1 MEGWNY
7 FSYYS
12 EIEEYFWKK
21 RGAHLLVSPLDW
33 AIMETW
39 QRADIPLSAVL
50 KGIDR
55 AFEAYQRS
63 RRGAGRPLKSLA
75 YCTDAVIEAAEEEK
89 EAGTGAA
96 TAKKWNAAGEETFS
110 RQAVRAYV
118 TRNLEQLRRAAERL
132 PATATELRSRIAEI
146 ARSLED
152 ALPLLDSPGT
162 LDLED
167 FERRM
172 TVLDDKLHAELTAR
186 ADTELMLGIR
196 RELDRQLSAY
206 RSRMTAEQLAEVDR
220 QFIRKRLLEEFFMP
234 RMSLYY
240 FS

>member
-39 QRADIPLSAVL
+39 QKADIPLSAVL

-89 EAGTGAA
+89 EAAAGAA
-96 TAKKWNAAGEETFS
+96 TTKKWNAAGEETFS

-132 PATATELRSRIAEI
+132 PATATEIRSRIAEI

-152 ALPLLDSPGT
+152 ALPLLESPGT

-220 QFIRKRLLEEFFMP
+220 QFIRKRLLEKFFMP